1 LGSQLDVGIGEGFSH
16 YIDLLDG
23 VIDTASEDRFAKS
36 DHSVHLITMTDAS
49 NAITLSSGHV
59 PAGNVTVVRTSEYS
73 VTILVHCHDSYR
85 FVVALKVKWFRII
98 AFN

>member
-59 PAGNVTVVRTSEYS
+59 RTSEYS